1 MRGPLAL
8 PVTLPSRLCARARW
22 GLASAGTPGGIVLVR
37 DRPRR
42 LSGHSLIGSLARW
55 LAHPATHSFSGPEP
69 GRLPVHKAPPRPPR
83 TSVGVRARAAHWQAR
98 SRHHKLTGSLSG
110 HWPGPRLRVQHS
122 AWHAARGS
130 GTSPAPRLPL
140 GLNFKESLPWMAL
153 KAGTRLVH
161 WQLPLRHGPERSDS
175 RGST

>member
-1 MRGPLAL
+1 MPVLAGAL
-8 PVTLPSRLCARARW
+8 PQLGPQVASSSSGTNDPGGSAGIYSLVRS
-22 GLASAGTPGGIVLVR
+22 LAS
-37 DRPRR
+37 
-42 LSGHSLIGSLARW
+42 W

-98 SRHHKLTGSLSG
+98 SRHHKLAGSG

-130 GTSPAPRLPL
+130 GTSPAPRLLL
-140 GLNFKESLPWMAL
+140 GLNFKESLPLMAL